1 MVKAKPENRKTKDSD
16 LRYGIPVVLGR
27 SARYP
32 RKSSKNG
39 CRRSS
44 KITRRLTEK
53 PLLHKSRRLEMYCFT
68 YQQISIYFSRGKKG
82 VAYELRIVL
91 SYVGTEGLSDASGDF
106 TFEELSDHG
115 DC

>member
-1 MVKAKPENRKTKDSD
+1 
-16 LRYGIPVVLGR
+16 
-27 SARYP
+27 
-32 RKSSKNG
+32 
-39 CRRSS
+39 
-44 KITRRLTEK
+44 
-53 PLLHKSRRLEMYCFT
+53 MYCFT